1 MPCQWSSL
9 LNKPEDLMEL
19 HATYSRLLPSAL
31 FLALYLL
38 YLPVCSG
45 DNVIKSQND
54 QRQYESFL
62 LSNRLKVLVISD
74 PDTDKAAAAMD
85 VFVGSSRDPKDR
97 QGLAHFL
104 EHMLF
109 LGTKKYPTPG
119 EYQDFVS
126 TRGGG
131 HNAYTAFEHTNY
143 FFDIDKDY
151 LEPALD
157 RFAQFFIAP
166 LFMPEYVDREKNAVH
181 SEYQSRK
188 KDDDTRLHQV
198 WKRVANSGHPFS
210 NFNVGNLD
218 TLSDRKG
225 AKVRDELIDFYT
237 RHYSANIMALVVL
250 GREPNAVLRQW
261 VTKKF
266 SAIKNVD
273 AEPLHIT
280 EPIFVEGRLPAR
292 VNVVPLKDRQIIRL
306 TFPIP
311 ALSEFYRSKPVHYI
325 GNLLG
330 HEAKGSLLSFLKKK
344 GWVDSL
350 SAGSQMSNRSSATL
364 DVSMRLTKEGVPYV
378 NDIASHVFQY
388 LRLIEKQGIKQW
400 IFDEQKRISEI
411 DFRFQEKPA
420 PISYVRSIAS
430 NLQIYPASDVLYGPY
445 AMDKYDPILIRYFL
459 ARLTP
464 DNVLVT
470 VNAKDLQTNMQDP
483 WFGTAY
489 QVAGLS
495 RNVIKRLQNDEP
507 NPLLAIPGR
516 NVFLPADL
524 SVKLPKEVT
533 SKPIQLK
540 KSRGFELWF
549 QQDNTFDVPRADFY
563 FSVRSKSANDSPE
576 HAVLTQLYVKIVNDQ
591 LNEFSY
597 PAYLAGLTYDLYKHI
612 RGFTVRISGYNDK
625 QALLLSRIVEALTSP
640 TIRPERFA
648 IAKDELGRR
657 LGNAKREPPN
667 RQTVSEV
674 SRLLLKPHWT
684 AERRL
689 TAMQRLTL
697 KDLEEFI
704 PKLLSRIEIVALA
717 HGNLYRRDALGFAKV
732 LEEKLIS
739 KSTPISVPPGQ
750 VVKLP
755 GAKQYVRQLEIDHP
769 DSAITIYVQGANR
782 SYPTRAMISL
792 TAQIL
797 SSPFYN
803 DLRTD
808 KQLGYIVVAA
818 SMPLLE
824 VPGMVFVVQSPIAD
838 PIELEN
844 HIERFISGY
853 YESVARM
860 SETDFEKHKQGLLAR
875 ILEKEKRLRARS
887 NRYWTELD
895 RENYNFDSREQ
906 LAEAVRSITKDEF
919 VEFYKRF
926 LLSENRKRVV
936 ARSTG
941 DQHKMEFAE
950 KERVQKYIV
959 IRDPDSFKEG
969 KKYFPRYDD
978 TP

>member
-1 MPCQWSSL
+1 
-9 LNKPEDLMEL
+9 MEL
-19 HATYSRLLPSAL
+19 HAMHSRLLPSAL

-126 TRGGG
+126 TRGGN

-166 LFMPEYVDREKNAVH
+166 LFTPEYVDREKNAVH

-198 WKRVANSGHPFS
+198 WKRVANPGHPFS

-225 AKVRDELIDFYT
+225 AKVRDELVDFYS
-237 RHYSANIMALVVL
+237 RHYSANIMTLVVL

-273 AEPLHIT
+273 AKPLHIT
-280 EPIFVEGRLPAR
+280 EPIFAEGRLPAR
-292 VNVVPLKDRQIIRL
+292 VNVIPLKDRQIIRL

-311 ALSEFYRSKPVHYI
+311 ALFEFYRSKPVHYI
-325 GNLLG
+325 ANLLG
-330 HEAKGSLLSFLKKK
+330 HEAEGSLLSLLKKK

-364 DVSMRLTKEGVPYV
+364 DVSMRLTKEGVPYI

-388 LRLIEKQGIKQW
+388 LRLIEKRGIKQW

-420 PISYVRSIAS
+420 PISYVRSLAS

-445 AMDKYDPILIRYFL
+445 AMDKYDPTLIRYFL

-483 WFGTAY
+483 WFDTAY
-489 QVAGLS
+489 QVTGLGS
-495 RNVIKRLQNDEP
+495 DIIERLQNDEP
-507 NPLLAIPGR
+507 DPLLAIPKR

-549 QQDNTFDVPRADFY
+549 QQDNTFRVPRADFY
-563 FSVRSKSANDSPE
+563 FSIRSKSANDSPE

-597 PAYLAGLTYDLYKHI
+597 PAYLAGLTYDLYKHL

-625 QALLLSRIVEALTSP
+625 QALLLSHIVEALTSP
-640 TIRPERFA
+640 IIKPERFA

-657 LGNAKREPPN
+657 LRNERREPPH

-684 AERRL
+684 GERRL
-689 TAMQRLTL
+689 TAMQRLTV

-704 PKLLSRIEIVALA
+704 PKLLSRIEVVILA
-717 HGNLYRRDALGFAKV
+717 HGNLYRRDALDLAKV

-782 SYPTRAMISL
+782 SYTTKAMVSL
-792 TAQIL
+792 TAQVL

-808 KQLGYIVVAA
+808 KQLGYIVFAT

-824 VPGMVFVVQSPIAD
+824 VPGMVFIVQSPITD
-838 PIELEN
+838 PIELET
-844 HIERFISGY
+844 HIERFLLDY

-860 SETDFEKHKQGLLAR
+860 SETDFEKHRQGLLAR
-875 ILEKEKRLRARS
+875 ILEKDKRLRTRS

-895 RENYNFDSREQ
+895 RENYNFDSRRQ
-906 LAEAVRSITKDEF
+906 LADAVRLITKDEF
-919 VEFYKRF
+919 VKFYKRF
-926 LLSENRKRVV
+926 LLSENRKRIV

-950 KERVQKYIV
+950 KERAQKYIV

>member
-1 MPCQWSSL
+1 
-9 LNKPEDLMEL
+9 MEL
-19 HATYSRLLPSAL
+19 HAMHSRLLPSAL

-126 TRGGG
+126 TRGGN

-166 LFMPEYVDREKNAVH
+166 LFTPEYVDREKNAVH

-198 WKRVANSGHPFS
+198 WKRVANPGHPFS

-225 AKVRDELIDFYT
+225 AKVRDELVDFYS
-237 RHYSANIMALVVL
+237 RHYSANIMTLVVL

-280 EPIFVEGRLPAR
+280 EPIFAEGRLPAR
-292 VNVVPLKDRQIIRL
+292 VNVIPLKDRQIIRL

-311 ALSEFYRSKPVHYI
+311 ALFEFYRSKPVHYI
-325 GNLLG
+325 ANLLG
-330 HEAKGSLLSFLKKK
+330 HEAEGSLLSLLKKK

-364 DVSMRLTKEGVPYV
+364 DVSMRLTKEGVPYI

-388 LRLIEKQGIKQW
+388 LRLIEKRGIKQW

-420 PISYVRSIAS
+420 PISYVRSLAS

-445 AMDKYDPILIRYFL
+445 AMDKYDPTLIRYFL

-483 WFGTAY
+483 WFDTAY
-489 QVAGLS
+489 QVTGLGS
-495 RNVIKRLQNDEP
+495 DIIERLQNDEP
-507 NPLLAIPGR
+507 DPLLAIPKR

-549 QQDNTFDVPRADFY
+549 QQDNTFRVPRADFY
-563 FSVRSKSANDSPE
+563 FSIRSKSANDSPE

-597 PAYLAGLTYDLYKHI
+597 PAYLAGLTYDLYKHL

-625 QALLLSRIVEALTSP
+625 QALLLSHIVEALTSP
-640 TIRPERFA
+640 IIKPERFA

-657 LGNAKREPPN
+657 LRNERREPPH

-684 AERRL
+684 GERRL
-689 TAMQRLTL
+689 TAMQRLTV

-704 PKLLSRIEIVALA
+704 PKLLSRIEVVILA
-717 HGNLYRRDALGFAKV
+717 HGNLYRRDALDLAKV

-782 SYPTRAMISL
+782 SYTTKAMVSL
-792 TAQIL
+792 TAQVL

-808 KQLGYIVVAA
+808 KQLGYIVFAT

-824 VPGMVFVVQSPIAD
+824 VPGMVFIVQSPITD
-838 PIELEN
+838 PIELET
-844 HIERFISGY
+844 HIERFLLDY

-860 SETDFEKHKQGLLAR
+860 SETDFEKHRQGLLAR
-875 ILEKEKRLRARS
+875 ILEKDKRLRTRS

-895 RENYNFDSREQ
+895 RENYNFDSRRQ
-906 LAEAVRSITKDEF
+906 LADAVRLITKDEF
-919 VEFYKRF
+919 VKFYKRF
-926 LLSENRKRVV
+926 LLSENRKRIV

-950 KERVQKYIV
+950 KERGQKYIV

>member
-1 MPCQWSSL
+1 
-9 LNKPEDLMEL
+9 MEL
-19 HATYSRLLPSAL
+19 HAMHSRLLPSAL

-126 TRGGG
+126 TRGGN

-166 LFMPEYVDREKNAVH
+166 LFTPEYVDREKNAVH

-198 WKRVANSGHPFS
+198 WKRVANPGHPFS

-225 AKVRDELIDFYT
+225 AKVRDELVDFYS
-237 RHYSANIMALVVL
+237 RHYSANIMTLVVL

-280 EPIFVEGRLPAR
+280 EPIFAEGRLPAR
-292 VNVVPLKDRQIIRL
+292 VNVIPLKDRQIIRL

-311 ALSEFYRSKPVHYI
+311 ALFEFYRSKPVHYI
-325 GNLLG
+325 ANLLG
-330 HEAKGSLLSFLKKK
+330 HEAEGSLLSLLKKK

-364 DVSMRLTKEGVPYV
+364 DVSMRLTKEGVPYI

-388 LRLIEKQGIKQW
+388 LRLIEKRGIKQW

-420 PISYVRSIAS
+420 PISYVRSLAS

-445 AMDKYDPILIRYFL
+445 AMDKYDPTLIRYFL

-483 WFGTAY
+483 WFDTAY
-489 QVAGLS
+489 QVTGLGS
-495 RNVIKRLQNDEP
+495 DIIERLQNDEP
-507 NPLLAIPGR
+507 DPLLAIPKR

-549 QQDNTFDVPRADFY
+549 QQDNTFRVPRADFY
-563 FSVRSKSANDSPE
+563 FSIRSKSANDSPE

-597 PAYLAGLTYDLYKHI
+597 PAYLAGLTYDLYKHL

-625 QALLLSRIVEALTSP
+625 QALLLSHIVEALTSP
-640 TIRPERFA
+640 IIKPERFA
-648 IAKDELGRR
+648 IAKEELGRR
-657 LGNAKREPPN
+657 LRNERREPPH

-684 AERRL
+684 GERRL
-689 TAMQRLTL
+689 TAMQRLTV

-704 PKLLSRIEIVALA
+704 PKLLSRIEVVILA
-717 HGNLYRRDALGFAKV
+717 HGNLYRRDALDLAKV

-782 SYPTRAMISL
+782 SYTTKAMVSL
-792 TAQIL
+792 TAQVL

-808 KQLGYIVVAA
+808 KQLGYIVFAT

-824 VPGMVFVVQSPIAD
+824 VPGMVFIVQSPITD
-838 PIELEN
+838 PIELET
-844 HIERFISGY
+844 HIERFLLDY

-860 SETDFEKHKQGLLAR
+860 SETDFEKHRQGLLAR
-875 ILEKEKRLRARS
+875 ILEKDKRLRTRS

-895 RENYNFDSREQ
+895 RENYNFDSRRQ
-906 LAEAVRSITKDEF
+906 LADAVRLITKDEF
-919 VEFYKRF
+919 VKFYKRF
-926 LLSENRKRVV
+926 LLSENRKRIV

-950 KERVQKYIV
+950 KERAQKYIV

>member
-1 MPCQWSSL
+1 
-9 LNKPEDLMEL
+9 MEL
-19 HATYSRLLPSAL
+19 HAMHSRLLPSAL

-126 TRGGG
+126 TRGGN

-166 LFMPEYVDREKNAVH
+166 LFTPEYVDREKNAVH

-198 WKRVANSGHPFS
+198 WKRVANPGHPFS

-225 AKVRDELIDFYT
+225 AKVRDELVDFYS
-237 RHYSANIMALVVL
+237 RHYSANIMTLVVL

-273 AEPLHIT
+273 AKPLHIT
-280 EPIFVEGRLPAR
+280 EPIFAEGRLPAR
-292 VNVVPLKDRQIIRL
+292 VNVIPLKDRQIIRL

-311 ALSEFYRSKPVHYI
+311 ALFEFYRSKPVHYI
-325 GNLLG
+325 ANLLG
-330 HEAKGSLLSFLKKK
+330 HEAEGSLLSLLKKK

-364 DVSMRLTKEGVPYV
+364 DVSMRLTKEGVPYI

-388 LRLIEKQGIKQW
+388 LRLIEKRGIKQW

-420 PISYVRSIAS
+420 PISYVRSLAS

-445 AMDKYDPILIRYFL
+445 AMDKYDPTLIRYFL

-483 WFGTAY
+483 WFDTAY
-489 QVAGLS
+489 QVTGLGS
-495 RNVIKRLQNDEP
+495 DIIERLQNDEP
-507 NPLLAIPGR
+507 DPLLAIPKR
-516 NVFLPADL
+516 NVFLPTDL

-549 QQDNTFDVPRADFY
+549 QQDNTFRVPRADFY
-563 FSVRSKSANDSPE
+563 FSIRSKSANDSPE

-597 PAYLAGLTYDLYKHI
+597 PAYLAGLTYDLYKHL

-625 QALLLSRIVEALTSP
+625 QALLLSHIVEALTSP
-640 TIRPERFA
+640 IIKPERFA

-657 LGNAKREPPN
+657 LRNERREPPH

-684 AERRL
+684 GERRL
-689 TAMQRLTL
+689 TAMQRLTV

-704 PKLLSRIEIVALA
+704 PKLLSRIEVVILA
-717 HGNLYRRDALGFAKV
+717 HGNLYRRDALDLAKV

-782 SYPTRAMISL
+782 SYTTKAMVSL
-792 TAQIL
+792 TAQVL

-808 KQLGYIVVAA
+808 KQLGYIVFAT

-824 VPGMVFVVQSPIAD
+824 VPGMVFIVQSPITD
-838 PIELEN
+838 PIELET
-844 HIERFISGY
+844 HIERFLLDY

-860 SETDFEKHKQGLLAR
+860 SETDFEKHRQGLLAR
-875 ILEKEKRLRARS
+875 ILEKDKRLRTRS

-895 RENYNFDSREQ
+895 RENYNFDSRRQ
-906 LAEAVRSITKDEF
+906 LADAVRLITKDEF
-919 VEFYKRF
+919 VKFYKRF
-926 LLSENRKRVV
+926 LLSENRKRIV

-950 KERVQKYIV
+950 KERAQKYIV

>member
-1 MPCQWSSL
+1 
-9 LNKPEDLMEL
+9 MEL
-19 HATYSRLLPSAL
+19 HAMHSRLWPSAL

-126 TRGGG
+126 TRGGN

-166 LFMPEYVDREKNAVH
+166 LFTPEYVDREKNAVH

-198 WKRVANSGHPFS
+198 WKRVANPGHPFS

-225 AKVRDELIDFYT
+225 AKVRDELVDFYS
-237 RHYSANIMALVVL
+237 RHYSANIMTLVVL

-273 AEPLHIT
+273 AKPLHIT
-280 EPIFVEGRLPAR
+280 EPIFAEGRLPAR
-292 VNVVPLKDRQIIRL
+292 VNVIPLKDRQIIRL

-311 ALSEFYRSKPVHYI
+311 ALFEFYRSKPVHYI
-325 GNLLG
+325 ANLLG
-330 HEAKGSLLSFLKKK
+330 HEAEGSLLSLLKKK

-364 DVSMRLTKEGVPYV
+364 DVSMRLTKEGVPYI

-388 LRLIEKQGIKQW
+388 LRLIEKRGIKQW

-420 PISYVRSIAS
+420 PISYVRSLAS

-445 AMDKYDPILIRYFL
+445 AMDKYDPTLIRYFL

-483 WFGTAY
+483 WFDTAY
-489 QVAGLS
+489 QVTGLGS
-495 RNVIKRLQNDEP
+495 DIIERLQNDEP
-507 NPLLAIPGR
+507 DPLLAIPKR

-549 QQDNTFDVPRADFY
+549 QQDNTFRVPRADFY
-563 FSVRSKSANDSPE
+563 FSIRSKSANDSPE

-597 PAYLAGLTYDLYKHI
+597 PAYLAGLTYDLYKHL

-625 QALLLSRIVEALTSP
+625 QALLLSHIVEALTSP
-640 TIRPERFA
+640 IIKPERFA
-648 IAKDELGRR
+648 IAKEELGRR
-657 LGNAKREPPN
+657 LRNERREPPH

-684 AERRL
+684 GERRL
-689 TAMQRLTL
+689 TAMQRLTV

-704 PKLLSRIEIVALA
+704 PKLLSRIEVVILA
-717 HGNLYRRDALGFAKV
+717 HGNLYRRDALDLAKV

-782 SYPTRAMISL
+782 SYTTKAMVSL
-792 TAQIL
+792 TAQVL

-808 KQLGYIVVAA
+808 KQLGYIVFAT

-824 VPGMVFVVQSPIAD
+824 VPGMVFIVQSPITD
-838 PIELEN
+838 PIELET
-844 HIERFISGY
+844 HIERFLLDY

-860 SETDFEKHKQGLLAR
+860 SETDFEKHRQGLLAR
-875 ILEKEKRLRARS
+875 ILEKDKRLRTRS

-895 RENYNFDSREQ
+895 RENYNFDSRRQ
-906 LAEAVRSITKDEF
+906 LADAVRLITKDEF
-919 VEFYKRF
+919 VKFYKRF
-926 LLSENRKRVV
+926 LLSENRKRIV

-950 KERVQKYIV
+950 KERAQKYIV

>member
-1 MPCQWSSL
+1 
-9 LNKPEDLMEL
+9 MEL
-19 HATYSRLLPSAL
+19 HAMHSRLLPSAL

-126 TRGGG
+126 TRGGN

-166 LFMPEYVDREKNAVH
+166 LFTPEYVDREKNAVH

-198 WKRVANSGHPFS
+198 WKRVANPGHPFS

-225 AKVRDELIDFYT
+225 AKVRDELVDFYS
-237 RHYSANIMALVVL
+237 RHYSANIMTLVVL

-273 AEPLHIT
+273 AKPLHIT
-280 EPIFVEGRLPAR
+280 EPIFAEGRLPAR
-292 VNVVPLKDRQIIRL
+292 VNVIPLKDRQIIRL

-311 ALSEFYRSKPVHYI
+311 ALFEFYRSKPVHYI
-325 GNLLG
+325 ANLLG
-330 HEAKGSLLSFLKKK
+330 HEAEGSLLSLLKKK

-364 DVSMRLTKEGVPYV
+364 DVSMRLTKEGVPYI

-388 LRLIEKQGIKQW
+388 LRLIEKRGIKQW

-420 PISYVRSIAS
+420 PISYVRSLAS

-445 AMDKYDPILIRYFL
+445 AMDKYDPTLIRYFL

-483 WFGTAY
+483 WFDTAY
-489 QVAGLS
+489 QVTGLGS
-495 RNVIKRLQNDEP
+495 DIIERLQNDEP
-507 NPLLAIPGR
+507 DPLLAIPKR

-549 QQDNTFDVPRADFY
+549 QQDNTFRVPRADFY
-563 FSVRSKSANDSPE
+563 FSIRSKSANDSPE

-597 PAYLAGLTYDLYKHI
+597 PAYLAGLTYDLYKHL

-625 QALLLSRIVEALTSP
+625 QALLLSHIVEALTSP
-640 TIRPERFA
+640 IIKPERFA

-657 LGNAKREPPN
+657 LRNERREPPH

-684 AERRL
+684 GERRL
-689 TAMQRLTL
+689 TAMQRLTV

-704 PKLLSRIEIVALA
+704 PKLLSRIEVVILA
-717 HGNLYRRDALGFAKV
+717 HGNLYRRDALDLAKV

-782 SYPTRAMISL
+782 SYTTKAMVSL
-792 TAQIL
+792 TAQVL

-808 KQLGYIVVAA
+808 KQLGYIVFAT

-824 VPGMVFVVQSPIAD
+824 VPGMVFIVQSPITD
-838 PIELEN
+838 PIELET
-844 HIERFISGY
+844 HIERFLLDY

-860 SETDFEKHKQGLLAR
+860 SETDFEKHRQGLLAR
-875 ILEKEKRLRARS
+875 ILEKDKRLRTRS

-895 RENYNFDSREQ
+895 RENYNFDSRRQ
-906 LAEAVRSITKDEF
+906 LADAVRLITKQEF
-919 VEFYKRF
+919 VKFYKRF
-926 LLSENRKRVV
+926 LLSENRKRIV

-950 KERVQKYIV
+950 KERAQKYIV

>member
-1 MPCQWSSL
+1 
-9 LNKPEDLMEL
+9 MEL
-19 HATYSRLLPSAL
+19 HAMHSRLLPSAL

-126 TRGGG
+126 TRGGN

-166 LFMPEYVDREKNAVH
+166 LFTPEYVDREKNAVH

-198 WKRVANSGHPFS
+198 WKRVANPGHPFS

-225 AKVRDELIDFYT
+225 AKVRDELVDFYS
-237 RHYSANIMALVVL
+237 RHYSANIMTLVVL

-273 AEPLHIT
+273 AKPLHIT
-280 EPIFVEGRLPAR
+280 EPIFAEGRLPAR
-292 VNVVPLKDRQIIRL
+292 VNVIPLKDRQIIRL

-311 ALSEFYRSKPVHYI
+311 ALFEFYRSKPVHYI
-325 GNLLG
+325 ANLLG
-330 HEAKGSLLSFLKKK
+330 HEAEGSLLSLLKKK

-364 DVSMRLTKEGVPYV
+364 DVSMRLTKEGVPYI

-388 LRLIEKQGIKQW
+388 LRLIEKRGIKQW

-420 PISYVRSIAS
+420 PISYVRSLAS

-445 AMDKYDPILIRYFL
+445 AMDKYDPTLIRYFL

-483 WFGTAY
+483 WFDTAY
-489 QVAGLS
+489 QVTGLGS
-495 RNVIKRLQNDEP
+495 DIIERLQNDEP
-507 NPLLAIPGR
+507 DPLLAIPKR

-549 QQDNTFDVPRADFY
+549 QQDNTFRVPRADFY
-563 FSVRSKSANDSPE
+563 FSIRSKSANDSPE

-597 PAYLAGLTYDLYKHI
+597 PAYLAGLTYDLYKHL

-625 QALLLSRIVEALTSP
+625 QALLLSHIVEALTSP
-640 TIRPERFA
+640 IIKPERFA
-648 IAKDELGRR
+648 IAKEELGRR
-657 LGNAKREPPN
+657 LRNERREPPH

-684 AERRL
+684 GERRL
-689 TAMQRLTL
+689 TAMQRLTV

-704 PKLLSRIEIVALA
+704 PKLLSRIEVVILA
-717 HGNLYRRDALGFAKV
+717 HGNLYRRDALDLAKV

-782 SYPTRAMISL
+782 SYTTKAMVSL
-792 TAQIL
+792 TAQVL

-808 KQLGYIVVAA
+808 KQLGYIVFAT

-824 VPGMVFVVQSPIAD
+824 VPGMVFIVQSPITD
-838 PIELEN
+838 PIELET
-844 HIERFISGY
+844 HIERFLLDY

-860 SETDFEKHKQGLLAR
+860 SETDFEKHRQGLLAR
-875 ILEKEKRLRARS
+875 ILEKDKRLRTRS

-895 RENYNFDSREQ
+895 RENYNFDSRRQ
-906 LAEAVRSITKDEF
+906 LADAVRLITKDEF
-919 VEFYKRF
+919 VKFYKRF
-926 LLSENRKRVV
+926 LLSENRKRIV

-950 KERVQKYIV
+950 KERAQKYIV

>member
-1 MPCQWSSL
+1 
-9 LNKPEDLMEL
+9 MEL
-19 HATYSRLLPSAL
+19 HAMHSRLWPSAL

-126 TRGGG
+126 TRGGN

-166 LFMPEYVDREKNAVH
+166 LFTPEYVDREKNAVH

-198 WKRVANSGHPFS
+198 WKRVANPGHPFS

-225 AKVRDELIDFYT
+225 AKVRDELVDFYS
-237 RHYSANIMALVVL
+237 RHYSANIMTLVVL

-273 AEPLHIT
+273 AKPLHIT
-280 EPIFVEGRLPAR
+280 EPIFAEGRLPAR
-292 VNVVPLKDRQIIRL
+292 VNVIPLKDRQIIRL

-311 ALSEFYRSKPVHYI
+311 ALFEFYRSKPVHYI
-325 GNLLG
+325 ANLLG
-330 HEAKGSLLSFLKKK
+330 HEAEGSLLSLLKKK

-364 DVSMRLTKEGVPYV
+364 DVSMRLTKEGVPYI

-388 LRLIEKQGIKQW
+388 LRLIEKRGIKQW

-420 PISYVRSIAS
+420 PISYVRSLAS

-445 AMDKYDPILIRYFL
+445 AMDKYDPTLIRYFL

-483 WFGTAY
+483 WFDTAY
-489 QVAGLS
+489 QVTGLGS
-495 RNVIKRLQNDEP
+495 DIIERLQNDEP
-507 NPLLAIPGR
+507 DPLLAIPKR

-549 QQDNTFDVPRADFY
+549 QQDNTFRVPRADFY
-563 FSVRSKSANDSPE
+563 FSIRSKSANDSPE

-597 PAYLAGLTYDLYKHI
+597 PAYLAGLTYDLYKHL

-625 QALLLSRIVEALTSP
+625 QALLLSHIVEALTSP
-640 TIRPERFA
+640 IIKPERFA

-657 LGNAKREPPN
+657 LRNERREPPH

-684 AERRL
+684 GERRL
-689 TAMQRLTL
+689 TAMQRLTV
-697 KDLEEFI
+697 KDREEFI
-704 PKLLSRIEIVALA
+704 PKLLSRIEVVILA
-717 HGNLYRRDALGFAKV
+717 HGNLYRRDALDLAKV

-739 KSTPISVPPGQ
+739 KSMPISVPPGQ

-782 SYPTRAMISL
+782 SYTTKAMVSL
-792 TAQIL
+792 TAQVL

-808 KQLGYIVVAA
+808 KQLGYIVFAT

-824 VPGMVFVVQSPIAD
+824 VPGMVFIVQSPITD
-838 PIELEN
+838 PIELET
-844 HIERFISGY
+844 HIERFLLDY

-860 SETDFEKHKQGLLAR
+860 SETDFEKHRQGLLAR
-875 ILEKEKRLRARS
+875 ILEKDKRLRTRS

-895 RENYNFDSREQ
+895 RENYNFDSRRQ
-906 LAEAVRSITKDEF
+906 LADAVRLITKDEF
-919 VEFYKRF
+919 VKFYKRF
-926 LLSENRKRVV
+926 LLSENRKRIV

-950 KERVQKYIV
+950 KERAQKYIV

>member
-1 MPCQWSSL
+1 
-9 LNKPEDLMEL
+9 MEL
-19 HATYSRLLPSAL
+19 HAMHSRLWPSAL

-126 TRGGG
+126 TRGGN

-166 LFMPEYVDREKNAVH
+166 LFTPEYVDREKNAVH

-198 WKRVANSGHPFS
+198 WKRVANPGHPFS

-225 AKVRDELIDFYT
+225 AKVRDELVDFYS
-237 RHYSANIMALVVL
+237 RHYSANIMTLVVL

-280 EPIFVEGRLPAR
+280 EPIFAEGRLPAR
-292 VNVVPLKDRQIIRL
+292 VNVIPLKDRQIIRL

-311 ALSEFYRSKPVHYI
+311 ALFEFYRSKPVHYI
-325 GNLLG
+325 ANLLG
-330 HEAKGSLLSFLKKK
+330 HEAEGSLLSLLKKK

-364 DVSMRLTKEGVPYV
+364 DVSMRLTKEGVPYI

-388 LRLIEKQGIKQW
+388 LRLIEKRGIKQW

-420 PISYVRSIAS
+420 PISYVRSLAS

-445 AMDKYDPILIRYFL
+445 AMDKYDPTLIRYFL

-483 WFGTAY
+483 WFDTAY
-489 QVAGLS
+489 QVTGLGS
-495 RNVIKRLQNDEP
+495 DIIERLQNDEP
-507 NPLLAIPGR
+507 DPLLAIPKR

-549 QQDNTFDVPRADFY
+549 QQDNTFRVPRADFY
-563 FSVRSKSANDSPE
+563 FSIRSKSANDSPE

-597 PAYLAGLTYDLYKHI
+597 PAYLAGLTYDLYKHL

-625 QALLLSRIVEALTSP
+625 QALLLSHIVEALTSP
-640 TIRPERFA
+640 IIKPERFA

-657 LGNAKREPPN
+657 LRNERREPPH

-684 AERRL
+684 GERRL
-689 TAMQRLTL
+689 TAMQRLTV

-704 PKLLSRIEIVALA
+704 PKLLSRIEVVILA
-717 HGNLYRRDALGFAKV
+717 HGNLYRRDALDLAKV

-782 SYPTRAMISL
+782 SYTTKAMVSL
-792 TAQIL
+792 TAQVL

-808 KQLGYIVVAA
+808 KQLGYIVFAT

-824 VPGMVFVVQSPIAD
+824 VPGMVFIVQSPITD
-838 PIELEN
+838 PIELET
-844 HIERFISGY
+844 HIERFLLDY

-860 SETDFEKHKQGLLAR
+860 SETDFEKHRQGLLAR
-875 ILEKEKRLRARS
+875 ILEKDKRLRTRS

-895 RENYNFDSREQ
+895 RENYNFDSRRQ
-906 LAEAVRSITKDEF
+906 LADAVRLITKDEF
-919 VEFYKRF
+919 VKFYKRF
-926 LLSENRKRVV
+926 LLSENRKRIV

-950 KERVQKYIV
+950 KERAQKYIV

>member
-1 MPCQWSSL
+1 MRLP
-9 LNKPEDLMEL
+9 
-19 HATYSRLLPSAL
+19 ATYSRLLPSAV

-38 YLPVCSG
+38 YLPISSSAE
-45 DNVIKSQND
+45 VIKSEND

-109 LGTKKYPTPG
+109 LGTKKYPMPG

-126 TRGGG
+126 THGGS

-157 RFAQFFIAP
+157 RFAQFFVAP
-166 LFMPEYVDREKNAVH
+166 LFTPEYVDREKNAVH

-188 KDDDTRLHQV
+188 KDDDVRLHEA
-198 WKRVANSGHPFS
+198 WKRIANPKHPFS
-210 NFNVGNLD
+210 NFSVGNLD
-218 TLSDRKG
+218 TLSDREG
-225 AKVRDELIDFYT
+225 AKVREELLDFYT
-237 RHYSANIMALVVL
+237 RYYSANIMALVVL
-250 GREPNAVLRQW
+250 GREPIAVLRQW
-261 VTKKF
+261 VTEKF
-266 SAIKNVD
+266 TGIRNVD

-280 EPIFVEGRLPAR
+280 EPMFAEGRLPAR
-292 VNVVPLKDRQIIRL
+292 IDVAPLKDRQIMRL

-311 ALSEFYRSKPVHYI
+311 ALPEFYRSKPVHYI
-325 GNLLG
+325 ANLLG
-330 HEAKGSLLSFLKKK
+330 HEGKGSLLSLLKSK

-350 SAGSQMSNRSSATL
+350 SAGAQISNRSAATL

-378 NDIASHVFQY
+378 NDISSHVFQY

-400 IFDEQKRISEI
+400 IFDEQKRIAQI

-420 PISYVRSIAS
+420 PIRYVRSIAS
-430 NLQIYPASDVLYGPY
+430 NLQIYPATDVLYGPY
-445 AMDKYDPILIRYFL
+445 AMEKYDPALIRYFL
-459 ARLTP
+459 AQLTP
-464 DNVLVT
+464 DNVLLT
-470 VNAKDLQTNMQDP
+470 VNATGLQTDMQDP

-489 QVAGLS
+489 QVAGLDG
-495 RNVIKRLQNDEP
+495 NVILRLQNDERDP
-507 NPLLAIPGR
+507 FFTIPER
-516 NVFLPADL
+516 NVFLPEDL
-524 SVKLPKEVT
+524 SVKRPKEVT

-540 KSRGFELWF
+540 KSQGFELWF
-549 QQDNTFDVPRADFY
+549 QQDTTFRVPRADLY

-576 HAVLTQLYVKIVNDQ
+576 HAVLTQLYVKTIDDQ
-591 LNEFSY
+591 LSEFSY

-612 RGFTVRISGYNDK
+612 RGFAVRISGYNDK
-625 QALLLSRIVEALTSP
+625 QALLLSRIVEALTNP
-640 TIRPERFA
+640 TIKPERFA

-657 LGNAKREPPN
+657 LRNERREPPN

-674 SRLLLKPHWT
+674 SKLLLKPYWT
-684 AERRL
+684 EEQRL
-689 TAMQRLTL
+689 AAMQRLTV
-697 KDLEEFI
+697 KDLAEFI
-704 PKLLSRIEIVALA
+704 PKLLSRIEVVVLA
-717 HGNLYRRDALGFAKV
+717 HGNLYRTDALDFAKV

-739 KSTPISVPPGQ
+739 KSTPVSVPPSQ

-755 GAKQYVRQLEIDHP
+755 DAKQYIRQIEIDHP
-769 DSAITIYVQGANR
+769 DSAITIYVQGANTR
-782 SYPTRAMISL
+782 YPTKAMISL

-808 KQLGYIVVAA
+808 KQLGYIVLAT

-824 VPGMVFVVQSPIAD
+824 VPGIVFVIQSPIAD
-838 PIELEN
+838 PVELET
-844 HIERFISGY
+844 HVERFLSDH
-853 YESVARM
+853 YEPVARM
-860 SETDFEKHKQGLLAR
+860 SETDFDKHKQGLLAR
-875 ILEKEKRLRARS
+875 ILEKDKRLRTRS
-887 NRYWTELD
+887 NRYWREID
-895 RENYNFDSREQ
+895 RKNYRFDSREQ
-906 LAEAVRSITKDEF
+906 LADAVRSITKDEF
-919 VEFYKRF
+919 VKFYKQF
-926 LLSENRKRVV
+926 LLSENPKRLVS
-936 ARSTG
+936 RSTG
-941 DQHKMEFAE
+941 YQHASEFAM
-950 KERVQKYIV
+950 KEQAKKYIA
-959 IRDPDSFKEG
+959 IRSLDSFKEG
-969 KKYFPRYDD
+969 KEYFPPYDA

>member
-1 MPCQWSSL
+1 
-9 LNKPEDLMEL
+9 MEL
-19 HATYSRLLPSAL
+19 HAMHSRLLPSAL

-126 TRGGG
+126 TRGGN

-166 LFMPEYVDREKNAVH
+166 LFTPAYVDREKNAVH

-198 WKRVANSGHPFS
+198 WKRVANPGHPFS

-225 AKVRDELIDFYT
+225 AKVRDELVDFYS
-237 RHYSANIMALVVL
+237 RHYSANIMTLVVL

-273 AEPLHIT
+273 AKPLHIT
-280 EPIFVEGRLPAR
+280 EPIFAEGRLPAR
-292 VNVVPLKDRQIIRL
+292 VNVIPLKDRQIIRL

-311 ALSEFYRSKPVHYI
+311 ALFEFYRSKPVHYI
-325 GNLLG
+325 ANLLG
-330 HEAKGSLLSFLKKK
+330 HEAEGSLLSLLKKK

-364 DVSMRLTKEGVPYV
+364 DVSMRLTREGVPYI

-420 PISYVRSIAS
+420 PISYVRSLAS

-445 AMDKYDPILIRYFL
+445 AMDKYDPTLIRYFL

-483 WFGTAY
+483 WFDTAY
-489 QVAGLS
+489 QVTGLGS
-495 RNVIKRLQNDEP
+495 DIIERLQNDEP
-507 NPLLAIPGR
+507 DPLLAIPKR
-516 NVFLPADL
+516 NVFLPTDL

-549 QQDNTFDVPRADFY
+549 QQDNTFRVPRADFY
-563 FSVRSKSANDSPE
+563 FSIRSKSANDSPE

-597 PAYLAGLTYDLYKHI
+597 PAYLAGLTYDLYKHL

-625 QALLLSRIVEALTSP
+625 QALLLSHIVEALTSP
-640 TIRPERFA
+640 IIKPERFA
-648 IAKDELGRR
+648 IAKEELGRR
-657 LGNAKREPPN
+657 LRNERREPPH

-684 AERRL
+684 GERRL
-689 TAMQRLTL
+689 TAMQRLTV

-704 PKLLSRIEIVALA
+704 PKLLSRIEVVILA
-717 HGNLYRRDALGFAKV
+717 HGNLYRRDALDLAKV

-782 SYPTRAMISL
+782 SYTTKAMVSL
-792 TAQIL
+792 TAQVL

-808 KQLGYIVVAA
+808 KQLGYIVFAT

-824 VPGMVFVVQSPIAD
+824 VPGMVFIVQSPITD
-838 PIELEN
+838 PIELET
-844 HIERFISGY
+844 HIERFLLDY

-860 SETDFEKHKQGLLAR
+860 SETDFEKHRQGLLAR
-875 ILEKEKRLRARS
+875 ILEKDKRLRTRS

-895 RENYNFDSREQ
+895 RENYNFDSRRQ
-906 LAEAVRSITKDEF
+906 LADAVRLITKQEF
-919 VEFYKRF
+919 VKFYKRF
-926 LLSENRKRVV
+926 LLSENRKRIV

-950 KERVQKYIV
+950 KERAQKYIV

>member
-1 MPCQWSSL
+1 
-9 LNKPEDLMEL
+9 MEL
-19 HATYSRLLPSAL
+19 HAMHSRLWPSAL

-126 TRGGG
+126 TRGGN

-166 LFMPEYVDREKNAVH
+166 LFTPEYVDREKNAVH

-198 WKRVANSGHPFS
+198 WKRVANPGHPFS

-225 AKVRDELIDFYT
+225 AKVRDELVDFYS
-237 RHYSANIMALVVL
+237 RHYSANIMTLVVL

-273 AEPLHIT
+273 AKPLHIT
-280 EPIFVEGRLPAR
+280 EPIFAEGRLPAR
-292 VNVVPLKDRQIIRL
+292 VNVIPLKDRQIIRL

-311 ALSEFYRSKPVHYI
+311 ALFEFYRSKPVHYI
-325 GNLLG
+325 ANLLG
-330 HEAKGSLLSFLKKK
+330 HEAEGSLLSLLKKK

-364 DVSMRLTKEGVPYV
+364 DVSMRLTKEGVPYI

-388 LRLIEKQGIKQW
+388 LRLIEKRGIKQW

-420 PISYVRSIAS
+420 PISYVRSLAS

-445 AMDKYDPILIRYFL
+445 AMDKYDPTLIRYFL

-483 WFGTAY
+483 WFDTAY
-489 QVAGLS
+489 QVTGLGS
-495 RNVIKRLQNDEP
+495 DIIERLQNDEP
-507 NPLLAIPGR
+507 DPLLAIPKR

-549 QQDNTFDVPRADFY
+549 QQDNTFRVPRADFY
-563 FSVRSKSANDSPE
+563 FSIRSKSANDSPE

-597 PAYLAGLTYDLYKHI
+597 PAYLAGLTYDLYKHL

-625 QALLLSRIVEALTSP
+625 QALLLSHIVEALTSP
-640 TIRPERFA
+640 IIKPERFA

-657 LGNAKREPPN
+657 LRNERREPPH

-684 AERRL
+684 GERRL
-689 TAMQRLTL
+689 TAMQRLTV

-704 PKLLSRIEIVALA
+704 PKLLSRIEVVILA
-717 HGNLYRRDALGFAKV
+717 HGNLYRRDALDLAKV

-782 SYPTRAMISL
+782 SYTTKAMVSL
-792 TAQIL
+792 TAQVL

-808 KQLGYIVVAA
+808 KQLGYIVFAT

-824 VPGMVFVVQSPIAD
+824 VPGMVFIVQSPITD
-838 PIELEN
+838 PIELET
-844 HIERFISGY
+844 HIERFLLDY

-860 SETDFEKHKQGLLAR
+860 SETDFEKHRQGLLAR
-875 ILEKEKRLRARS
+875 ILEKDKRLRTRS

-895 RENYNFDSREQ
+895 RENYNFDSRRQ
-906 LAEAVRSITKDEF
+906 LADAVRLITKDEF
-919 VEFYKRF
+919 VKFYKRF
-926 LLSENRKRVV
+926 LLSENRKRIV

-950 KERVQKYIV
+950 KERAQKYIV

>member
-1 MPCQWSSL
+1 
-9 LNKPEDLMEL
+9 MEL
-19 HATYSRLLPSAL
+19 HAMHSRLLPSAL

-126 TRGGG
+126 TRGGN

-166 LFMPEYVDREKNAVH
+166 LFTPEYVDREKNAVH

-198 WKRVANSGHPFS
+198 WKRVANPGHPFS

-225 AKVRDELIDFYT
+225 AKVRDELVDFYS
-237 RHYSANIMALVVL
+237 RHYSANIMTLVVL

-273 AEPLHIT
+273 AKPLHIT
-280 EPIFVEGRLPAR
+280 EPIFAEGRLPAR
-292 VNVVPLKDRQIIRL
+292 VNVIPLKDRQIIRL

-311 ALSEFYRSKPVHYI
+311 ALFEFYRSKPVHYI
-325 GNLLG
+325 ANLLG
-330 HEAKGSLLSFLKKK
+330 HEAEGSLLSLLKKK

-364 DVSMRLTKEGVPYV
+364 DVSMRLTKKGVPYI

-388 LRLIEKQGIKQW
+388 LRLIEKRGIKQW

-420 PISYVRSIAS
+420 PISYVRSLAS

-445 AMDKYDPILIRYFL
+445 AMDKYDPTLIRYFL

-483 WFGTAY
+483 WFDTAY
-489 QVAGLS
+489 QVTGLGS
-495 RNVIKRLQNDEP
+495 DIIERLQNDEP
-507 NPLLAIPGR
+507 DPLLAIPKR
-516 NVFLPADL
+516 NVFLPTDL

-549 QQDNTFDVPRADFY
+549 QQDNTFRVPRADFY
-563 FSVRSKSANDSPE
+563 FSIRSKSANDSPE

-597 PAYLAGLTYDLYKHI
+597 PAYLAGLTYDLYKHL

-625 QALLLSRIVEALTSP
+625 QALLLSHIVEALTSP
-640 TIRPERFA
+640 IIKPERFA

-657 LGNAKREPPN
+657 LRNERREPPH

-684 AERRL
+684 GERRL
-689 TAMQRLTL
+689 TAMQRLTV

-704 PKLLSRIEIVALA
+704 PKLLSRIEVVILA
-717 HGNLYRRDALGFAKV
+717 HGNLYRRDALDLAKV

-782 SYPTRAMISL
+782 SYTTKAMVSL
-792 TAQIL
+792 TAQVL

-808 KQLGYIVVAA
+808 KQLGYIVFAT

-824 VPGMVFVVQSPIAD
+824 VPGMVFIVQSPITD
-838 PIELEN
+838 PIELET
-844 HIERFISGY
+844 HIERFLLDY

-860 SETDFEKHKQGLLAR
+860 SETDFEKHRQGLLAR
-875 ILEKEKRLRARS
+875 ILEKDKRLRTRS

-895 RENYNFDSREQ
+895 RENYNFDSRRQ
-906 LAEAVRSITKDEF
+906 LADAVRLITKDEF
-919 VEFYKRF
+919 VKFYKRF
-926 LLSENRKRVV
+926 LLSENRKRIV

-950 KERVQKYIV
+950 KERAQKYIV

>member
-1 MPCQWSSL
+1 
-9 LNKPEDLMEL
+9 MEL
-19 HATYSRLLPSAL
+19 HATHSRLLPSAL

-45 DNVIKSQND
+45 GNVIKSQND
-54 QRQYESFL
+54 QRQYETFL

-126 TRGGG
+126 TRGGN

-166 LFMPEYVDREKNAVH
+166 LFTPEYVDREKNAVH

-198 WKRVANSGHPFS
+198 WKRVANPRHPFS

-225 AKVRDELIDFYT
+225 AKLRDELIAFYS
-237 RHYSANIMALVVL
+237 RHYSANIMTLVVL
-250 GREPNAVLRQW
+250 GREPIAVLRQW

-266 SAIKNVD
+266 LAINNVD

-280 EPIFVEGRLPAR
+280 EPIFAKGRLPAR

-325 GNLLG
+325 ANLLG
-330 HEAKGSLLSFLKKK
+330 HEAKGSLLSLLKKK

-364 DVSMRLTKEGVPYV
+364 DVSMRLTEEGVPYI

-388 LRLIEKQGIKQW
+388 LRLIEEQGIKQW

-411 DFRFQEKPA
+411 DFRFQEKPR
-420 PISYVRSIAS
+420 PISYVRSLAS

-445 AMDKYDPILIRYFL
+445 AMDKYDPTLIRYFL

-483 WFGTAY
+483 WFDTAY
-489 QVAGLS
+489 QVAGLGS
-495 RNVIKRLQNDEP
+495 NIIKRWQNDEP
-507 NPLLAIPGR
+507 DPLLAIPKR

-540 KSRGFELWF
+540 QSRGLELWF
-549 QQDNTFDVPRADFY
+549 QQDNTFRVPRADFY

-576 HAVLTQLYVKIVNDQ
+576 HAVLTQLYVRIVNDQ

-625 QALLLSRIVEALTSP
+625 QALLLSHIVEALTSP
-640 TIRPERFA
+640 TIKPERFA
-648 IAKDELGRR
+648 IAKDELSRR
-657 LGNAKREPPN
+657 LRNERREPPH
-667 RQTVSEV
+667 RQTVSGV
-674 SRLLLKPHWT
+674 SKLLLKPHWT
-684 AERRL
+684 EERRL
-689 TAMQRLTL
+689 TAMQRLTV
-697 KDLEEFI
+697 KDLEEFV
-704 PKLLSRIEIVALA
+704 PKLLRRIEVVILA
-717 HGNLYRRDALGFAKV
+717 HGNLYRRDALDLAKV
-732 LEEKLIS
+732 LEQKLIS

-755 GAKQYVRQLEIDHP
+755 GAKQYVWQLEIDHP

-782 SYPTRAMISL
+782 SYTTKAMISL
-792 TAQIL
+792 TAQVL

-808 KQLGYIVVAA
+808 KQLGYIVFAA

-824 VPGMVFVVQSPIAD
+824 VPGMVFIVQSPITD
-838 PIELEN
+838 PIELEI
-844 HIERFISGY
+844 HIERFLLDY

-860 SETDFEKHKQGLLAR
+860 SETDFEKHRQGLLTR
-875 ILEKEKRLRARS
+875 ILEKEKRLRVRS

-906 LAEAVRSITKDEF
+906 LADAVRLITKDEF
-919 VEFYKRF
+919 VKFYKRF
-926 LLSENRKRVV
+926 LLSENRKRIV

-941 DQHKMEFAE
+941 DQHKTEFAE
-950 KERVQKYIV
+950 KERAQKYIV

>member
-1 MPCQWSSL
+1 
-9 LNKPEDLMEL
+9 MEL
-19 HATYSRLLPSAL
+19 HAMHSRLLPSAL

-126 TRGGG
+126 TRGGN

-166 LFMPEYVDREKNAVH
+166 LFTPEYVDREKNAVH

-198 WKRVANSGHPFS
+198 WKRVANPGHPFS

-225 AKVRDELIDFYT
+225 AKVRDELVDFYS
-237 RHYSANIMALVVL
+237 RHYSANIMTLVVL

-280 EPIFVEGRLPAR
+280 EPIFAEGRLPAR
-292 VNVVPLKDRQIIRL
+292 VNVIPLKDRQIIRL

-311 ALSEFYRSKPVHYI
+311 ALFEFYRSKPVHYI
-325 GNLLG
+325 ANLLG
-330 HEAKGSLLSFLKKK
+330 HEAEGSLLSLLKKK

-364 DVSMRLTKEGVPYV
+364 DVSMRLTKEGVPYI

-388 LRLIEKQGIKQW
+388 LRLIEKRGIKQW

-420 PISYVRSIAS
+420 PISYVRSLAS

-445 AMDKYDPILIRYFL
+445 AMDKYDPTLIRYFL

-483 WFGTAY
+483 WFDTAY
-489 QVAGLS
+489 QVTGLGS
-495 RNVIKRLQNDEP
+495 DIIERLQNDEP
-507 NPLLAIPGR
+507 DPLLAIPKR

-549 QQDNTFDVPRADFY
+549 QQDNTFRVPRADFY
-563 FSVRSKSANDSPE
+563 FSIRSKSANDSPE

-597 PAYLAGLTYDLYKHI
+597 PAYLAGLTYDLYKHL

-625 QALLLSRIVEALTSP
+625 QALLLSHIVEALTSP
-640 TIRPERFA
+640 IIKPERFA

-657 LGNAKREPPN
+657 LRNERREPPH

-684 AERRL
+684 GERRL
-689 TAMQRLTL
+689 TAMQRLTV

-704 PKLLSRIEIVALA
+704 PKLLSRIEVVILA
-717 HGNLYRRDALGFAKV
+717 HGNLYRRDALDLAKV

-782 SYPTRAMISL
+782 SYTTKAMVSL
-792 TAQIL
+792 TAQVL

-808 KQLGYIVVAA
+808 KQLGYIVFAT

-824 VPGMVFVVQSPIAD
+824 VPGMVFIVQSPITD
-838 PIELEN
+838 PIELET
-844 HIERFISGY
+844 HIERFLLDY

-860 SETDFEKHKQGLLAR
+860 SETDFEKHRQGLLAR
-875 ILEKEKRLRARS
+875 ILEKDKRLRTRS

-895 RENYNFDSREQ
+895 RENYNFDSRRQ
-906 LAEAVRSITKDEF
+906 LADAVRLITKQEF
-919 VEFYKRF
+919 VKFYKRF
-926 LLSENRKRVV
+926 LLSENRKRIV

-950 KERVQKYIV
+950 KERAQKYIV

>member
-1 MPCQWSSL
+1 
-9 LNKPEDLMEL
+9 MEL
-19 HATYSRLLPSAL
+19 HAMHSRLLPSAL

-126 TRGGG
+126 TRGGN

-166 LFMPEYVDREKNAVH
+166 LFTPEYVDREKNAVH

-198 WKRVANSGHPFS
+198 WKRVANPGHPFS

-225 AKVRDELIDFYT
+225 AKVRDELVDFYS
-237 RHYSANIMALVVL
+237 RHYSANIMTLVVL

-280 EPIFVEGRLPAR
+280 EPIFAEGRLPAR

-311 ALSEFYRSKPVHYI
+311 ALFEFYRSKPVHYI
-325 GNLLG
+325 ANLLG
-330 HEAKGSLLSFLKKK
+330 HEAEGSLLSLLKKK

-364 DVSMRLTKEGVPYV
+364 DVSMRLTKEGVPYI

-388 LRLIEKQGIKQW
+388 LRLIEKRGIKQW

-420 PISYVRSIAS
+420 PISYVRSLAS

-445 AMDKYDPILIRYFL
+445 AMDKYDPTLIRYFL

-483 WFGTAY
+483 WFDTAY
-489 QVAGLS
+489 QVTGLGS
-495 RNVIKRLQNDEP
+495 DIIERLQNDEP
-507 NPLLAIPGR
+507 DPLLAIPKR

-549 QQDNTFDVPRADFY
+549 QQDNTFRVPRADFY
-563 FSVRSKSANDSPE
+563 FSIRSKSANDSPE

-597 PAYLAGLTYDLYKHI
+597 PAYLAGLTYDLYKHL

-625 QALLLSRIVEALTSP
+625 QALLLSHIVEALTSP
-640 TIRPERFA
+640 IIKPERFA

-657 LGNAKREPPN
+657 LRNERREPPH

-684 AERRL
+684 GERRL
-689 TAMQRLTL
+689 TAMQRLTV

-704 PKLLSRIEIVALA
+704 PKLLSRIEVVILA
-717 HGNLYRRDALGFAKV
+717 HGNLYRRDALDLAKV

-782 SYPTRAMISL
+782 SYTTKAMVSL
-792 TAQIL
+792 TAQVL

-808 KQLGYIVVAA
+808 KQLGYIVFAT

-824 VPGMVFVVQSPIAD
+824 VPGMVFIVQSPITD
-838 PIELEN
+838 PIELET
-844 HIERFISGY
+844 HIERFLLDY

-860 SETDFEKHKQGLLAR
+860 SETDFEKHRQGLLAR
-875 ILEKEKRLRARS
+875 ILEKDKRLRTRS

-895 RENYNFDSREQ
+895 RENYNFDSRRQ
-906 LAEAVRSITKDEF
+906 LADAVRLITKQEF
-919 VEFYKRF
+919 VKFYKRF
-926 LLSENRKRVV
+926 LLSENRKRIV

-950 KERVQKYIV
+950 KERAQKYIV